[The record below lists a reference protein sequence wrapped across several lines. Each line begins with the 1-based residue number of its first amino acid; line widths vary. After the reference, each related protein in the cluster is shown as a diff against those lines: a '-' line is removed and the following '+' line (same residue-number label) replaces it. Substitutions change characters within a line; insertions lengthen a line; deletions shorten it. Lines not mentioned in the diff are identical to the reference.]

1 MDDKKLNLYTQIFE
15 TPLYELEEIL
25 EFIHPADVLDLINDE
40 SIEFDRTVF
49 LNRLPDWFL
58 TELMNEEEE
67 EDKVELL
74 NQIAQSKHKTIIEE
88 MASDEL
94 ADMIGAMDLDQ
105 RHEIIANL
113 DDEDQQE
120 ITKLLGYDPSTAGGI
135 MQTEFIN
142 IYDNKTVGKVLKY
155 LREIKDDVENA
166 YTLFVVDR
174 ENHVKGSLTL
184 EALVTSELDEH
195 VMDIM
200 NPNIISVNYK
210 MDQEEIVLEFEKY
223 NLALMPVVD
232 DDNKILGVIT
242 FDDVIEVMKEEATED
257 ILQLGGVHA
266 EETVDSS
273 VTDTIKSRLP
283 WLVINLFTAFI
294 ASSVITF
301 FSDTISQVVA
311 VAAIM
316 PIISGIGG
324 NTGTQTLT
332 LITRSIALGELDDK
346 NLWSSWLKE
355 LGAAIF
361 NGIVLASL
369 TGFLSYF
376 INQNFTLGIL
386 VGIAMILNT
395 LVAVV
400 AGFFIPYF
408 FNKLKID
415 PAISSGVFVTACTDI
430 SGFLLILGLTS
441 LFIERII

>member
-1 MDDKKLNLYTQIFE
+1 
-15 TPLYELEEIL
+15 
-25 EFIHPADVLDLINDE
+25 
-40 SIEFDRTVF
+40 
-49 LNRLPDWFL
+49 
-58 TELMNEEEE
+58 
-67 EDKVELL
+67 
-74 NQIAQSKHKTIIEE
+74 
-88 MASDEL
+88 
-94 ADMIGAMDLDQ
+94 
-105 RHEIIANL
+105 
-113 DDEDQQE
+113 
-120 ITKLLGYDPSTAGGI
+120 
-135 MQTEFIN
+135 
-142 IYDNKTVGKVLKY
+142 
-155 LREIKDDVENA
+155 
-166 YTLFVVDR
+166 
-174 ENHVKGSLTL
+174 
-184 EALVTSELDEH
+184 
-195 VMDIM
+195 
-200 NPNIISVNYK
+200 
-210 MDQEEIVLEFEKY
+210 
-223 NLALMPVVD
+223 
-232 DDNKILGVIT
+232 
-242 FDDVIEVMKEEATED
+242 MKEEATED

-283 WLVINLFTAFI
+283 WLVVNLFTAFI